1 MAGKHIFLRFL
12 LVAAQTCV
20 LLYSETIRVPQD
32 YRTIKGAVCACADG
46 DIVEVNDGFYFE
58 TNIILDKNI
67 TLKAKNLFGAIITG
81 SSAEGSSRAI
91 FLVRAKA
98 DISGFVLKNCAN
110 GILQRESPD
119 VSWQAHDL
127 AILNMKE
134 AAVSVNDREGNTG
147 RAIVYN
153 VMVDNCRSGFQ
164 TNDAYGMDVRNCLV
178 TDCYCAFSGFDHIYF
193 HVDKAM
199 VWNCFR
205 VFDEAETPLITPAT
219 STITRGQEIV
229 VLDSLL
235 SSGQKN
241 APADSFLLHLFEEL
255 RTEEEKE
262 PKAPSIRNGLAL
274 AIAGDVYCRL
284 RDCSRAN
291 EFYRA
296 ALRVGYESGSQE
308 VLWRAQSGLA
318 LTSERQGKLSEALE
332 SYKKAILVL
341 ESIRGKLQLRYYNP
355 GFFKD
360 KMEIYVSVIRLL
372 YQMHQKDPSQ
382 KYAEDAFAFA
392 ERARARGFLDSL
404 EEAGLLS
411 ELFGS
416 PGLRDRESRLSQGI
430 SALQIQLQ
438 SRNWSAEER
447 TTLLERL
454 ERAENSYKDLL
465 IRIKDENPRV
475 ADRPYPEPLGC
486 AEIQNRLLTKDSAL
500 IEYVLGQDSS
510 YAFLV
515 TREAISLVQ
524 LPRSEEILSLVN
536 GYLRFLSFRERKKFL
551 AERGGQKL
559 TNLLF
564 GTFPRQLRA
573 GIKKIIIVPDG
584 FLYYLPFEALMEQEA
599 PVRQETTQKE
609 QARRFLIEKYEFS
622 YAPSASALVRLLE
635 RRKSDQR
642 AMDFLAVAV
651 PKPPEP
657 INLVSGLAP
666 GFPAL
671 KYARREISTISRFFE
686 GNKKEIIAGP
696 EAEEGRLKQIS
707 LVDFG
712 IIHFAA
718 HGFFDDKNWDRSGLV
733 LWRNKNSTEDGL
745 FQPRDIYLLDLSS
758 DLVVLSACQTGK
770 GRLET
775 GEGLIGLAS
784 AFLIAGS
791 DSVLVSLWNINDRST
806 AQFMEY
812 FYSFLTEGKSITRAL
827 KEAKVAMIH
836 SRNNHPFYWAA
847 FVLLGDSPGSRD
859 HSISK

>member
-1 MAGKHIFLRFL
+1 MAGKQIFLRFL
-12 LVAAQTCV
+12 LVATQTFV

-32 YRTIKGAVCACADG
+32 YPTIRGAVCACADG

-58 TNIILDKNI
+58 KNIILDKNI
-67 TLKAKNLFGAIITG
+67 TLKAKNLFRAIITG
-81 SSAEGSSRAI
+81 SLAETSSRAI
-91 FLVRAKA
+91 FLVRAKV

-119 VSWQAHDL
+119 VSWRAHDL

-134 AAVSVNDREGNTG
+134 AAISVNDREGNTG
-147 RAIVYN
+147 RATLYN
-153 VMVDNCRSGFQ
+153 IMVDNCRFGFQ

-178 TDCYCAFSGFDHIYF
+178 TNCGDAFSGFDHIYF

-199 VWNCFR
+199 VWNCLR
-205 VFDEAETPLITPAT
+205 VYDEAVMPLIAPAT
-219 STITRGQEIV
+219 NKITHGQEIV

-235 SSGQKN
+235 SSARKS
-241 APADSFLLHLFEEL
+241 AKADSFWLHLFEE
-255 RTEEEKE
+255 TPVEEEKE
-262 PKAPSIRNGLAL
+262 SKAPSIREGLAL

-284 RDCSRAN
+284 KDCSRAN

-296 ALRVGYESGSQE
+296 ALGVGYESGSLE

-318 LTSERQGKLSEALE
+318 LTSERQGKLSDALE
-332 SYKKAILVL
+332 SYKKALLVL
-341 ESIRGKLQLRYYNP
+341 EGIRGKLQLRYYNP

-372 YQMHQKDPSQ
+372 YLMHQKDPSQ

-392 ERARARGFLDSL
+392 ERARARGFLDRL
-404 EEAGLLS
+404 EEAGLHFES
-411 ELFGS
+411 FGGS
-416 PGLRDRESRLSQGI
+416 NLRDEEGRLSREI

-438 SRNWSAEER
+438 SRDRSAEER
-447 TTLLERL
+447 KTLLERL
-454 ERAENSYKDLL
+454 ETTENSYKDLQ
-465 IRIKDENPRV
+465 IRIEAENPRL

-486 AEIQNRLLTKDSAL
+486 AEIQKRLLTNDSAL
-500 IEYVLGQDSS
+500 VEYILGQDSS

-515 TREAISLVQ
+515 TKEALSLAQ

-536 GYLRFLSFRERKKFL
+536 GYLRFLCLRERKKFP
-551 AERGGQKL
+551 AERGGQRL
-559 TNLLF
+559 SSLLF
-564 GTFPRQLRA
+564 GTFPGQLWT

-584 FLYYLPFEALMEQEA
+584 FLYYLPFEALMKQEA
-599 PVRQETTQKE
+599 SVRTGRTQQE
-609 QARRFLIEKYEFS
+609 QASRYLIEKYEFS

-635 RRKSDQR
+635 RRKSGQR
-642 AMDFLAVAV
+642 TMELLAVAV

-657 INLVSGLAP
+657 ISLVSGLASDI
-666 GFPAL
+666 PAL
-671 KYARREISTISRFFE
+671 KYTRREIKTISRFFE
-686 GNKKEIIAGP
+686 GNKRKVLVGP
-696 EAEEGRLKQIS
+696 EAEEGRLKQIG
-707 LVDFG
+707 LADFR

-718 HGFFDDKNWDRSGLV
+718 HGLFDDDSWGRSGLI

-745 FQPRDIYLLDLSS
+745 FQPRDIYPLNLSS

-784 AFLIAGS
+784 AFLLAGS

-812 FYSFLTEGKSITRAL
+812 FYSFLTERKSITRAL
-827 KEAKVAMIH
+827 QQAKVAMIH
-836 SRNNHPFYWAA
+836 SRNDHPLYWAA
-847 FVLLGDSPGSRD
+847 FVLLGDSPDSRD